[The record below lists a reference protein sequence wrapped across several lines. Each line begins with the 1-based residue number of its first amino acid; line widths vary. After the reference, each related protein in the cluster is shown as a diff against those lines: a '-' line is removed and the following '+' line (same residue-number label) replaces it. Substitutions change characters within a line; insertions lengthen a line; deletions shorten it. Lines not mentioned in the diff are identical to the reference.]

1 MAPCVWSVTCVV
13 EKRITSNPFARAV
26 DYFVIG
32 ASVFHFDILCKELIQ
47 ILELQDKV
55 VDHMN
60 QSAILYN
67 DRLLLACPP
76 GYTGVQACIA
86 CNENFYAPHFY
97 AAEYLPC
104 PDGFVSL
111 VAAVSC
117 RSPDQ
122 SIFIDRSWGVVA
134 HTVTIL
140 LVSGSFL
147 VFLSSCFFASC
158 FPPRARTIY
167 HLSGL

>member
-1 MAPCVWSVTCVV
+1 MWSVTCVV

-104 PDGFVSL
+104 PDGFVSS

-122 SIFIDRSWGVVA
+122 SIFIDRSMYYILVVS
-134 HTVTIL
+134 L
-140 LVSGSFL
+140 LY
-147 VFLSSCFFASC
+147 C
-158 FPPRARTIY
+158 IY
-167 HLSGL
+167 YISK